1 MKSLRYLAVLPL
13 MAAASQALTLDV
25 QLGYGQPNAPISG
38 GADSDDTSV
47 VGLGIGT
54 YLTENSHLGLNLS
67 TRDIVD
73 RRPTNPVDSAA
84 RTALIDYTYELNST
98 GGLKPFI
105 GAGVGYAW
113 ISKASSSTT
122 AKSTTALASNV
133 FAGIRFEVTES
144 VDFTLTGRLVQ
155 LYNVDFYPVAG
166 EQNRQINVFE
176 GIAGLRF
183 KF

>member
-25 QLGYGQPNAPISG
+25 QLGYGQPSAPISG
-38 GADSDDTSV
+38 GSDADDTSV

-67 TRDIVD
+67 TRDIDAPGVG
-73 RRPTNPVDSAA
+73 NPVDAAA

-113 ISKASSSTT
+113 MKNTHKSS
-122 AKSTTALASNV
+122 ALASNV

>member
-1 MKSLRYLAVLPL
+1 MKSLRYLAILPL

-25 QLGYGQPNAPISG
+25 QLGYGQPSAPISG
-38 GADSDDTSV
+38 GSDADDTSV

-67 TRDIVD
+67 TRDIDAPGVG
-73 RRPTNPVDSAA
+73 NPVDAAA

-113 ISKASSSTT
+113 LKNTY
-122 AKSTTALASNV
+122 KSTALASNV
-133 FAGIRFEVTES
+133 FAGVRFAVTES
-144 VDFTLTGRLVQ
+144 VDFSLTGRLVQ
-155 LYNVDFYPVAG
+155 LYNVDFYNVVG
-166 EQNRQINVFE
+166 ESNRQVNVFE